1 MVHDYWLT
9 TERLALRRF
18 TAADL
23 DWLAELYADVE
34 VTRYLG
40 GTKDRDQTE
49 QMLQGRFLDYYD
61 QHPGLGIWMT
71 VDRASGDRVGFHL
84 LNNIQGETII
94 QVGFALIKPA

>member
-18 TAADL
+18 TADDL
-23 DWLAELYADVE
+23 DWLVELYADAE

-40 GTKDRDQTE
+40 GTKDGEQTE

-61 QHPGLGIWMT
+61 RHPGLGIWMM

-94 QVGFALIKPA
+94 QVGFAL